1 MGHFKLVGEIIK
13 LTGDTASIQ
22 CYEETAGLT
31 IGDPVERTGAPLQVE
46 LGPGIMDNIFDGI
59 QRPLQAIA
67 DQSGIP
73 FLPRGVNVQSLDHT
87 KTWEYEPYDVKVGD
101 LIAGGFIFGHVQENR
116 LIDHKIMVP
125 PNVAGRVKS
134 VVKKGKYTLD
144 DVVLVLEDP
153 ANPAN
158 TLGLRLS
165 HYWPVRNPR
174 PAKDK
179 LPPTTPLLTGQRVL
193 DSLFPSVLGGTCAI
207 PGAFGCGKV
216 SAHSHQQSE
225 LRPHSRAVL
234 TLFPCPPCPLADC
247 HQSGS
252 VEAQQL
258 SVHRVRGVRRE
269 GQRDGGGVGR
279 LP

>member
-31 IGDPVERTGAPLQVE
+31 IGDPVQRTGAPLQVE

-67 DQSGIP
+67 DASGTP

-87 KTWEYEPYDVKVGD
+87 KQWEFEPFDVKAGD

-125 PNVAGRVKS
+125 PNVAGRVRS
-134 VVKKGKYTLD
+134 IVKKGKYTLD
-144 DVVLVLEDP
+144 DTVLVLEDP
-153 ANPAN
+153 SNPAN

-207 PGAFGCGKV
+207 PGAFGCGQCTAHQAIPHSTHAV
-216 SAHSHQQSE
+216 IWVIQHSAHCS
-225 LRPHSRAVL
+225 LKG
-234 TLFPCPPCPLADC
+234 CAD
-247 HQSGS
+247 H
-252 VEAQQL
+252 
-258 SVHRVRGVRRE
+258 
-269 GQRDGGGVGR
+269 
-279 LP
+279 